1 MKKRVGM
8 KEHGMG
14 KFNAF
19 GVTRLFRGGGAL
31 GWIHPFLH
39 LGNKGVKVSLH
50 VFIDGF
56 HFGLDGGLYW
66 GFDSGIEGCNI
77 GNELFNFILVLG
89 YLS

>member
-1 MKKRVGM
+1 MMKRVGM
-8 KEHGMG
+8 KEHGME
-14 KFNAF
+14 KINAF

-39 LGNKGVKVSLH
+39 LGSKGLKVSLH
-50 VFIDGF
+50 VFIDDF
-56 HFGLDGGLYW
+56 HFGIDGVLYC
-66 GFDSGIEGCNI
+66 GFDSGIEGRNI